1 MKERPAAVL
10 QRTKFEPESLA
21 TTRIGEWRIA
31 PDLNQIARGAE
42 IVRLE
47 PKAMAV
53 LLRLAGRPGE
63 VVSRDELLAAVWP
76 NVIVGD
82 NALTQVVIKLRK
94 ALGDTVHEPRYI
106 QAISKKG
113 YRLIATVEY
122 ELQTPGQAAAE
133 MPAQRLPPRPA
144 RVDADPPPTGRGIR
158 STRAVW
164 AISATLVLT
173 AAAGTGW
180 WLWQGQA
187 GDVASSAIEPSSVS
201 GDALPLVSV
210 EPFEAVGTE
219 PRHELIA
226 RGITADLV
234 TDLSKV
240 SNLRVA
246 TGVEPPST
254 RAALRSQA
262 RYVLSGSVQ
271 GDHGRL
277 RLHAHLAD
285 VVAGRQL
292 WSQRFDRDST
302 VLFAV
307 QDGLLR
313 SILSVLPVKVSE
325 AETLRLLEVFPI
337 VPRFLELVEQGQ
349 MAYLVMEFIRGQDLL
364 KLMEGNNNK
373 PFPMDQVIAWGQQI
387 CDVLQYMH
395 NQTPPLVHRDL
406 KPDNVML
413 LEDQK
418 TIKMIDFG
426 TARDLGRTAK
436 EKAAA
441 KTRVY
446 TEGYAP
452 PEQIVG
458 KPEPRSDLFLLAGTL
473 YHLATGKAPEGFQTA
488 RELEDALASGNATL
502 PASYRWFFELIRI
515 NLAEDVNERY
525 FSAQEFKQDLA
536 KRQVTT
542 QVACPKCQQVNKVR
556 EPYCSKCAEPL
567 TQPTPA
573 CYHCG
578 KTNRMGSRCCIHCG
592 NRLR

>member
-1 MKERPAAVL
+1 MARVINCTGCKIAMQVGDDATGKQFRCPKCQTVFVVGPPTPAPTPAPVPTPQAPAQRPAPQPAAPAPTASRPAAAATSCPACGSSLLPGAISCMDCGYLL
-10 QRTKFEPESLA
+10 QGASSSESELQPSLCPNPA
-21 TTRIGEWRIA
+21 CGVA
-31 PDLNQIARGAE
+31 NP
-42 IVRLE
+42 
-47 PKAMAV
+47 
-53 LLRLAGRPGE
+53 PGE
-63 VVSRDELLAAVWP
+63 RTCQRCS
-76 NVIVGD
+76 
-82 NALTQVVIKLRK
+82 
-94 ALGDTVHEPRYI
+94 
-106 QAISKKG
+106 
-113 YRLIATVEY
+113 
-122 ELQTPGQAAAE
+122 TP
-133 MPAQRLPPRPA
+133 LP
-144 RVDADPPPTGRGIR
+144 
-158 STRAVW
+158 
-164 AISATLVLT
+164 T
-173 AAAGTGW
+173 ASGTM
-180 WLWQGQA
+180 
-187 GDVASSAIEPSSVS
+187 
-201 GDALPLVSV
+201 
-210 EPFEAVGTE
+210 
-219 PRHELIA
+219 
-226 RGITADLV
+226 
-234 TDLSKV
+234 
-240 SNLRVA
+240 
-246 TGVEPPST
+246 
-254 RAALRSQA
+254 
-262 RYVLSGSVQ
+262 
-271 GDHGRL
+271 
-277 RLHAHLAD
+277 
-285 VVAGRQL
+285 VAGRYRIEKLLAMGGFGAVYLATDTKGQ
-292 WSQRFDRDST
+292 DKKM
-302 VLFAV
+302 VLKEMICGDPQEF
-307 QDGLLR
+307 QIRLNFFR
-313 SILSVLPVKVSE
+313 RE